1 VPSQFRR
8 VIVSTALAFRAFFAL
23 SHYFR
28 LLLESGVNFSVSL
41 KFGRKRHLS
50 SRRLQQSI
58 DFHKRS
64 LRRLSP
70 PAVLAY
76 EFGLKVIT

>member
-1 VPSQFRR
+1 MNPLIA
-8 VIVSTALAFRAFFAL
+8 VI
-23 SHYFR
+23 
-28 LLLESGVNFSVSL
+28 LESGVNFSVSL
-41 KFGRKRHLS
+41 HLAEKRHLYPKC
-50 SRRLQQSI
+50 LQQSF

-76 EFGLKVIT
+76 EFGLVSALPASRSGVSWLTAE